1 MISLFLIIHQKP
13 LEKKKSN
20 SRIMVVMMN
29 PILVLSI
36 TTILFLLFS
45 PMAYSSESEVV
56 KSALVRFMDN
66 LAPWNNN
73 PEREASRYWGWN
85 LETDPCTDNWK
96 GVGCSS
102 DGSVKT
108 IVLDDSNLSGTLDAT
123 SLCMAKSLQIL
134 SLKRNNLHGSIP
146 EAIGN
151 CKYLTRLYLSDN
163 NFSGNLPSS
172 LQHLCSLRWIHIAR
186 NKFTGLLSDKIPLSS
201 LISFLGENNN
211 FTGEIPDFDL
221 TKLIQLNVSNNNLK
235 GQIPD
240 VRNKFGVE
248 SFSGNPD
255 LCGLPLPAACPPSPS
270 PRKEKRLFITDG
282 VAIYSGYI
290 ILGITVVAFFV
301 YKLARKS
308 ICKSDASESLNKKEG
323 TRQRLTRNDG
333 GKNREDCSCERK
345 SGGGGVE
352 MRSEPSIASLESGI
366 TLMSTSTLVVLSSR
380 MSKAMR
386 FEDLLRA
393 PAELIGRGMHGSLY
407 KVMLDNGVFL
417 AVKRI
422 KDWGISESD
431 FQRRISKVSQVN
443 HPLLLPPLAYYCSRQ
458 EKLLAYEYIDNG
470 SLFNTLYAAGTQ
482 NGKPFW
488 WGSRLNVAAK
498 IAETLAYMHEE
509 LRESGIAHGNLKSSN
524 ILFNSNMEPLISEYG
539 LMVIEHQALRSLT
552 HSKSVRNRVL
562 TAAHAYSTFKVDVYA
577 FGVILLELVTGRVA
591 QNQGAF
597 DLVKWANS
605 VVREEW
611 SVQVFDKNLVS
622 EGASGERMMSLLQ
635 IALKCINPS
644 PADRPSMSEVALA
657 LIKLNEEEETSLSI

>member
-1 MISLFLIIHQKP
+1 MVQKP
-13 LEKKKSN
+13 LQNKETN
-20 SRIMVVMMN
+20 PRIMVVMN
-29 PILVLSI
+29 PILALSII
-36 TTILFLLFS
+36 TTILFLS
-45 PMAYSSESEVV
+45 PMAYSENEAV

-73 PEREASRYWGWN
+73 SEREAGRYWGWN
-85 LETDPCTDNWK
+85 LDTDPCADNWK
-96 GVGCSS
+96 GVSCSS
-102 DGSVKT
+102 DGSVKA

-134 SLKRNNLHGSIP
+134 SLKRNNLQGSVP

-151 CKYLTRLYLSDN
+151 CKYLTRLFLSDN
-163 NFSGNLPSS
+163 NFSGDLPTS
-172 LQHLCSLRWIHIAR
+172 LRHLCSLRWLEVAR
-186 NKFTGLLSDKIPLSS
+186 NKFTGPISDKIPASV
-201 LISFLGENNN
+201 LISFLGENNK
-211 FTGEIPDFDL
+211 FTGEVPDFDFM
-221 TKLIQLNVSNNNLK
+221 KLIRFNVSNNNLK

-255 LCGLPLPAACPPSPS
+255 LCGSPLPAACPPSPS

-301 YKLARKS
+301 YKLVRKS
-308 ICKSDASESLNKKEG
+308 MNKVEASKALNKKECP
-323 TRQRLTRNDG
+323 RHRLTRKDPAG
-333 GKNREDCSCERK
+333 GNNGEKSREDSSESKGSGR
-345 SGGGGVE
+345 GGGRGSVE

-366 TLMSTSTLVVLSSR
+366 TLSTSTLVVLSSR
-380 MSKAMR
+380 VSKALR

-431 FQRRISKVSQVN
+431 FQRRIGKVSQVN
-443 HPLLLPPLAYYCSRQ
+443 HPFVLPPLAYYCSRQ
-458 EKLLAYEYIDNG
+458 EKLLAYEYMDNG
-470 SLFNTLYAAGTQ
+470 SLFNMLYKVGSQ
-482 NGKPFW
+482 NGKPFE
-488 WGSRLNVAAK
+488 WGSRLNIAAK

-524 ILFNSNMEPLISEYG
+524 ILFNNNMEPLISEYG
-539 LMVIEHQALRSLT
+539 LMVIEHQALRSLS

-577 FGVILLELVTGRVA
+577 FGVILLELLTGKVV
-591 QNQGAF
+591 QNQGVF
-597 DLVKWANS
+597 DFVKWVNS

-611 SVQVFDKNLVS
+611 SVEVFDKNLVS
-622 EGASGERMMSLLQ
+622 EGASGERMMNLLQ
-635 IALKCINPS
+635 VALKCINPS

-657 LIKLNEEEETSLSI
+657 IVALKEEEERSLT

>member
-1 MISLFLIIHQKP
+1 
-13 LEKKKSN
+13 
-20 SRIMVVMMN
+20 MVVMMN

-36 TTILFLLFS
+36 NTILFLLFS
-45 PMAYSSESEVV
+45 PMAYSSESEMV

-66 LAPWNNN
+66 LAPW
-73 PEREASRYWGWN
+73 EREATRYWGWN
-85 LETDPCTDNWK
+85 LETDPCRDRWK
-96 GVGCSS
+96 GVSCSS

-123 SLCMAKSLQIL
+123 SLCMAKSLQIV

-146 EAIGN
+146 EAIGD

-163 NFSGNLPSS
+163 NFSGNLPNS
-172 LQHLCSLRWIHIAR
+172 LEHLCSLRWIHIAR
-186 NKFTGLLSDKIPLSS
+186 NNFTGPLSDKLPTSS

-211 FTGEIPDFDL
+211 FSGEIPDFDF
-221 TKLIQLNVSNNNLK
+221 TKLIQFNVSNNNLK

-255 LCGLPLPAACPPSPS
+255 LCGLPLPTACPPSPS

-308 ICKSDASESLNKKEG
+308 VCKSEPSEALNKKEG
-323 TRQRLTRNDG
+323 TRQRLTRGNDG
-333 GKNREDCSCERK
+333 GRKREDCCCESK
-345 SGGGGVE
+345 SGGGGGGGGVE

-380 MSKAMR
+380 VSKAMR

-422 KDWGISESD
+422 KDWGISEAD
-431 FQRRISKVSQVN
+431 FQRRICKVSQVN
-443 HPLLLPPLAYYCSRQ
+443 HPSLLPPLAYYCSRQ
-458 EKLLAYEYIDNG
+458 EKLLAYEYMDNG
-470 SLFNTLYAAGTQ
+470 SLFNTLYAAGSQ

-498 IAETLAYMHEE
+498 VAETLAYMHEE

-524 ILFNSNMEPLISEYG
+524 ILFNNNMEPLISEYG
-539 LMVIEHQALRSLT
+539 LMVIEHQQALRSLS

-591 QNQGAF
+591 YNQGAF
-597 DLVKWANS
+597 DLVKWVNS

-611 SVQVFDKNLVS
+611 SVEVFDKNLVS

-644 PADRPSMSEVALA
+644 PSDRPSMSEVALA
-657 LIKLNEEEETSLSI
+657 LIALNEEEETSLNI